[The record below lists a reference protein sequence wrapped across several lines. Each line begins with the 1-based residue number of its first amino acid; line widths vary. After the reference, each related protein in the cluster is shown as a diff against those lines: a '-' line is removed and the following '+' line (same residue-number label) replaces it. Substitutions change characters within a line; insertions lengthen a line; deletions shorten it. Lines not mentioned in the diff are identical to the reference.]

1 MYRAIQNKTRVIA
14 APQTST
20 YHTFALVP
28 TNAILAQTLV
38 VVDSDSLALIGL
50 LSSRAHEA
58 WSLTHCS
65 TLEDR
70 PRYIP
75 TDAFETFPFPFEL
88 DTHSETLMDEP
99 SAFGSLEDAAR
110 SFIAHREQAMEKESL
125 TLSDYHNRLNSP
137 THNDVSSLKAR
148 DLINLL
154 DQSVFQLYGW
164 SDLLVNSYF
173 TLDICELDLDC
184 DSAEVEKAAEGQGE
198 IRYAST
204 VDASELIS
212 PAIRDRLQKT
222 HSMAVQMGG
231 VD

>member
-1 MYRAIQNKTRVIA
+1 MNE
-14 APQTST
+14 S
-20 YHTFALVP
+20 
-28 TNAILAQTLV
+28 
-38 VVDSDSLALIGL
+38 
-50 LSSRAHEA
+50 
-58 WSLTHCS
+58 
-65 TLEDR
+65 
-70 PRYIP
+70 
-75 TDAFETFPFPFEL
+75 
-88 DTHSETLMDEP
+88 

-184 DSAEVEKAAEGQGE
+184 DSAEVEKAAQGQGE

-204 VDASELIS
+204 VDASEFESRLRLETGYKKRIPWRYRWEESIRDEVVSRLLVLNGERSSRDAATGIHGKKAKKDGRSNTKHQRRQEPSANLELIS
-212 PAIRDRLQKT
+212 EPYQPRLELF
-222 HSMAVQMGG
+222 
-231 VD
+231 